1 MDDVFHIRECV
12 EYLKVQRKLSLK
24 TCEAYQTD
32 LEEFTLYLASQF
44 QVNSI
49 ANVNHRIIRNWI
61 ASLLDKKLS
70 TRSVNRKI
78 SSLKT
83 YYKFLL
89 KYEYVQQ
96 NPMSKILNP
105 KTEKRLPEFNTETEL
120 SNLFEIDFDKQN
132 RFEFRDRL
140 ILLLLY
146 STGMRRSEV
155 SNVRINDID
164 LYSQTIRVIGK
175 GNKTRVVPLTS
186 EWCALMKEY
195 KALLITDGEIDYLFL
210 NKSNQKISDAEVYK
224 ITKKNLAL
232 VTTKS
237 KKSPHV
243 LRHSFATHML
253 DHGADLHSIK
263 EILGHANLAA
273 TQVYTHN
280 SIEKLKKSFRQTHPR
295 SGQ

>member
-1 MDDVFHIRECV
+1 
-12 EYLKVQRKLSLK
+12 
-24 TCEAYQTD
+24 
-32 LEEFTLYLASQF
+32 
-44 QVNSI
+44 
-49 ANVNHRIIRNWI
+49 
-61 ASLLDKKLS
+61 
-70 TRSVNRKI
+70 
-78 SSLKT
+78 
-83 YYKFLL
+83 
-89 KYEYVQQ
+89 
-96 NPMSKILNP
+96 MSKILNP

-195 KALLITDGEIDYLFL
+195 RALMIPDGEINYLFL